1 MSLEK
6 IRETILRKAE
16 KESQEIIKK
25 AETEC
30 EDRIQAAKTTIK
42 DNIGRRLKEIEEE
55 YRKEENIRIISLNK
69 KQRLRLLEIKNSMI
83 DNIFVQASDRVINR
97 PDKEYL
103 AMMERWFLKIDNDL
117 PGEIFLNARDLNRI
131 DQGFMDMINSSRKG
145 GAKICLNK
153 NPADIKGGF
162 IFKTKGFEID
172 QTLDTIIDYLRKELA
187 PVIAKELFYER

>member
-6 IRETILRKAE
+6 IREVIFRKAE
-16 KESQEIIKK
+16 SESQEIIKK

-30 EDRIQAAKTTIK
+30 EDKTQAAKTTIK
-42 DNIGRRLKEIEEE
+42 DNIERRLKGIEEE
-55 YRKEENIRIISLNK
+55 YRKEENIRIVSLNK
-69 KQRLRLLEIKNSMI
+69 KQRFRLLEIKNSII
-83 DNIFVQASDRVINR
+83 DHIFVQASERVITQ

-145 GAKICLNK
+145 GAKIYLNK

-172 QTLDTIIDYLRKELA
+172 QTLDTLIDYLRKELA